1 MRNKL
6 SSRTSPRAGVAISNG
21 FRNVRGIAAP
31 VCALARNDMV
41 FSGEETEMKIAIIGY
56 SGSGKS
62 TLARKLS
69 EQYELP
75 VLHFDRV
82 QFRPNWEIRPQ
93 KSKEVMTR
101 VFLDLHADW
110 VIDGNYSKLYFERR
124 MEEADV
130 IILLLFNKLSCLYRV
145 TRRYRKYKDQSR
157 PDMAEGCKEKLDWEF
172 VKWILRDG
180 RTKESKARYQS
191 VLDRYSEKTIVI
203 KNQRQL
209 NKVHKRINE
218 ILSQ

>member
-1 MRNKL
+1 
-6 SSRTSPRAGVAISNG
+6 
-21 FRNVRGIAAP
+21 
-31 VCALARNDMV
+31 
-41 FSGEETEMKIAIIGY
+41 MKIAIIGY

-69 EQYELP
+69 EKYDIP

-93 KSKEVMTR
+93 PSKEIMTKT
-101 VFLDLHADW
+101 FLDLHDRW
-110 VIDGNYSKLYFERR
+110 VIDGNYSKLSYERR

-130 IILLLFNKLSCLYRV
+130 IILLLFNRWRCLYRV
-145 TRRYRKYKDQSR
+145 TKRYLTYKDKSR
-157 PDMAEGCKEKLDWEF
+157 PDMADGCKEKLDWEF

-180 RTKESKARYQS
+180 RSKTARARYQGVIS
-191 VLDRYSEKTIVI
+191 RYPDKTIVI

-209 NKVHKRINE
+209 DAVQDYINNV
-218 ILSQ
+218 ITK